1 MTAPCEAAIGMEVAV
16 RRIKSWEPTNL
27 GLHRFAARGRPQ
39 TTPKTHTQT
48 QIAAPF
54 EAAIGMEVAVRR
66 IKSWEPTNLGL
77 HRFAARSRPQ
87 RTPKTQYPIPKP
99 KWQPLAKLPS
109 VKSTTIVVSS
119 TQETKPLV
127 CKYP

>member
-48 QIAAPF
+48 HGATFALESAIGKGTTVRLVFPAAPP
-54 EAAIGMEVAVRR
+54 G
-66 IKSWEPTNLGL
+66 
-77 HRFAARSRPQ
+77 
-87 RTPKTQYPIPKP
+87 
-99 KWQPLAKLPS
+99 
-109 VKSTTIVVSS
+109 
-119 TQETKPLV
+119 
-127 CKYP
+127 